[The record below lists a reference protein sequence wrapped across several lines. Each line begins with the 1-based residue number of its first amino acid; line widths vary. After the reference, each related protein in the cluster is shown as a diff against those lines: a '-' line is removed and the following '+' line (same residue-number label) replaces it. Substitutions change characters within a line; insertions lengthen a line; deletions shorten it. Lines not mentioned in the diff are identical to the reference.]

1 MNKVKILRK
10 EMHLSQ
16 AELAERVGCSRS
28 CISHYERGRNRPLTK
43 DIPKLA
49 RALNCTVDEL
59 LQDESDEDN
68 RSDLED
74 PEYVCGECMYI
85 SHGSVNYPRTCD
97 LTMLYCC
104 SSQKACSN
112 FKKRGE

>member
-59 LQDESDEDN
+59 LQEEPKAEKENSLPGEKRECDE
-68 RSDLED
+68 
-74 PEYVCGECMYI
+74 
-85 SHGSVNYPRTCD
+85 
-97 LTMLYCC
+97 
-104 SSQKACSN
+104 
-112 FKKRGE
+112 

>member
-1 MNKVKILRK
+1 
-10 EMHLSQ
+10 MHLSQ

-59 LQDESDEDN
+59 LQEESDEDN
-68 RSDLED
+68 QSDVED
-74 PEYVCGECMYI
+74 PERICGNCKHIVEAELIPSDCALGYGETW
-85 SHGSVNYPRTCD
+85 SGNV
-97 LTMLYCC
+97 
-104 SSQKACSN
+104 ACSE
-112 FKKRGE
+112 FEKR